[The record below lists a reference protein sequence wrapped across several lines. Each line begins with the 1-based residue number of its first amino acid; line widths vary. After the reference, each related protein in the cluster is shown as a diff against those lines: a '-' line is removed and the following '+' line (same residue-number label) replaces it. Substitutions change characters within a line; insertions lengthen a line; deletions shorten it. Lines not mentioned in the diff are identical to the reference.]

1 MTITLKSARFT
12 MRNKTRSPL
21 LFAPTCDI
29 QNGFIT
35 HAYDYKTATSN
46 TLPSQEQRNT
56 FACRR
61 TPLPPQHP
69 PSSHDDQP
77 PPSPS
82 HVRYLVNHH
91 PYAHPSSTHFEHV
104 RMSPDH
110 ISLHC
115 LSLRVCECPLQHMHG
130 RLHTSPAPSL
140 LPTRSGHNFTTRFCS
155 FCNSCIHR
163 GRGTPASSCLA

>member
-1 MTITLKSARFT
+1 
-12 MRNKTRSPL
+12 MRSSDHTRATTNGL
-21 LFAPTCDI
+21 HQTCSLAKN
-29 QNGFIT
+29 NGILSRADALPFPHST
-35 HAYDYKTATSN
+35 HHQAMMIN
-46 TLPSQEQRNT
+46 PHPRPS
-56 FACRR
+56 
-61 TPLPPQHP
+61 
-69 PSSHDDQP
+69 D
-77 PPSPS
+77 
-82 HVRYLVNHH
+82 VRYLINHH

-130 RLHTSPAPSL
+130 RLHSSPAPSL

-163 GRGTPASSCLA
+163 DRGTPAYSPRKSS